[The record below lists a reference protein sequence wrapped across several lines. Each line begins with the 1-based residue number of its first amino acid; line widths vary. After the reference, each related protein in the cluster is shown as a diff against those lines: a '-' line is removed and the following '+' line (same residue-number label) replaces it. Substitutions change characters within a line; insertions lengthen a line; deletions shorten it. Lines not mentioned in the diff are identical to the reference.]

1 MPTKHKRVVIAVLG
15 ALVLLL
21 LLLLAALNAFNLNAF
36 LYPHSVGAIF
46 LFTSLSVIVFLLFLT
61 LLVLFSRNVLKVYAD
76 RRSRVLGSRLRSRML
91 VGALLLSFAPAS
103 FMFFFSFGLMNRSI
117 DRWFSQPVSQLREDS
132 TRIALELSHYATQN
146 ARAEAES
153 LARSESVA
161 LNFQAGNTSA
171 LLDEIRTHRITLQG
185 GFTVI
190 YRDETPVAKYQ
201 LPVASGPVK
210 VRAWMDDAAAQAESS
225 SSLTSV

>member
-1 MPTKHKRVVIAVLG
+1 MPMKHKRVALAVLG
-15 ALVLLL
+15 TVVLLL

-46 LFTSLSVIVFLLFLT
+46 LFTALSVVVFLLFLT
-61 LLVLFSRNVLKVYAD
+61 LLVLLSRNILKIYAD

-132 TRIALELSHYATQN
+132 T
-146 ARAEAES
+146 
-153 LARSESVA
+153 
-161 LNFQAGNTSA
+161 
-171 LLDEIRTHRITLQG
+171 
-185 GFTVI
+185 
-190 YRDETPVAKYQ
+190 
-201 LPVASGPVK
+201 
-210 VRAWMDDAAAQAESS
+210 
-225 SSLTSV
+225 